1 MATSSLTRCAS
12 RFGLRGRL
20 AEYLL
25 RAGERASVA
34 EYLEKSADRY
44 PSERDRLL
52 KDAAQI
58 RAGVMPMSYQYAEA
72 RR

>member
-1 MATSSLTRCAS
+1 MPAPGRYAS
-12 RFGLRGRL
+12 RFALSGRL

-34 EYLEKSADRY
+34 AYLEKTADRFLI
-44 PSERDRLL
+44 ERDRLL

-58 RAGVMPMSYQYAEA
+58 RAGMMPLSCQYAEA